1 MSSSTHTPS
10 LRGRAVKAL
19 GTLALTLVT
28 MSTTRGS
35 PARLVFWRR
44 REIEDVERL
53 RDLPPG
59 ARLPPPSSESS
70 GAPPSG
76 FGAQAPKQSP

>member
-1 MSSSTHTPS
+1 MSSPHHSPS

-19 GTLALTLVT
+19 GTLALTLVA

-44 REIEDVERL
+44 REVEDVGRL
-53 RDLPPG
+53 RDDQPDPIPEPDTTSP
-59 ARLPPPSSESS
+59 RSS
-70 GAPPSG
+70 P
-76 FGAQAPKQSP
+76 